1 MARLGML
8 VVAKKKVDSLRKG
21 IFQDLLLIPLLSRC
35 VLTKRSR
42 MGLDGIIDA
51 SCQDGKEER
60 A

>member
-1 MARLGML
+1 ML
-8 VVAKKKVDSLRKG
+8 IAKKKLDSLRKG
-21 IFQDLLLIPLLSRC
+21 IFQYLPLIPLLSRC

-51 SCQDGKEER
+51 SCQGRKEER